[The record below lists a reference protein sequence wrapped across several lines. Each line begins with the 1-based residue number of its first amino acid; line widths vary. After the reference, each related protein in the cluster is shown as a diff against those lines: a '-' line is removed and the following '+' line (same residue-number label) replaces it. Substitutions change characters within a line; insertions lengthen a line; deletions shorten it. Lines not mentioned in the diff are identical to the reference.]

1 MSDNEMIRRG
11 EVLAIV
17 GPMQWSNSPIAA
29 VAAGDAYRAIAAI
42 PAAPAP
48 TVKVNPLVWELLPDR
63 DADFPKWFAD
73 TGIGKQ
79 YHAFKAWW
87 GLHKKWAYCGI
98 DGFHHTLE
106 DAKAAAQADY
116 EARILAAIKV
126 TP

>member
-48 TVKVNPLVWELLPDR
+48 TVKVKPLVWSRMVSGALKADAELARYVVSGGCWALLTHTHGETR
-63 DADFPKWFAD
+63 
-73 TGIGKQ
+73 
-79 YHAFKAWW
+79 HA
-87 GLHKKWAYCGI
+87 LN
-98 DGFHHTLE
+98 E
-106 DAKAAAQADY
+106 QDAKAAAQSNYD
-116 EARILAAIKV
+116 ARILSAIKV